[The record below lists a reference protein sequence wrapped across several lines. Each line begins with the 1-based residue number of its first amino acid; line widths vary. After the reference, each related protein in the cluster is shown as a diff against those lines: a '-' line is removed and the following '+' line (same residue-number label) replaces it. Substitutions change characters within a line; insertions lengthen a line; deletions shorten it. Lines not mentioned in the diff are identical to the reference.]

1 MVQIL
6 KGIILGIDNILA
18 TGQEDDAQID
28 PLILNETGRLI
39 NFLHKNGIQPVV
51 LANRDWFINGQRLKD
66 FFTNKWGDFQWF
78 IANIDSTPR
87 KPSKDSINHVLKVMG
102 WNKNE
107 TVYLGNTDAD
117 MKTAVNGGL
126 LFLNAIWYSQ
136 TNDYGFEFDS
146 PKDVARFIDI
156 FCLRKQF
163 WNFAI
168 NHQNLEYYA
177 LGIYG
182 TREEKYSIYSN
193 DAREAAKF
201 GRGHPDFW
209 IKYLLSAVY
218 FSRLHER
225 IDYIAPYPGHQKGS
239 TPTVM
244 EETLVAFAKCFRKKY
259 LKNLIFRHT
268 TSRKSSY
275 ARSSGEIIDHLNQL
289 NTIYINKLPSYGDNK
304 IYTNPPLKKGKTVL
318 LIDDF
323 CTQGYSLEA
332 ARIFI
337 EKTGANVICLSLLKT
352 IIKDYEQI
360 VSIENFNPFQPN
372 QFSSPGSIV
381 RHPYKNCVLS
391 PSAYEEIGSK
401 LQAYDNWQWPN
412 AI

>member
-1 MVQIL
+1 MMNAKL
-6 KGIILGIDNILA
+6 KGVIIGDRNVIQNGEYFEETKKLIGFLIKKNIIPIILSND
-18 TGQEDDAQID
+18 
-28 PLILNETGRLI
+28 
-39 NFLHKNGIQPVV
+39 
-51 LANRDWFINGQRLKD
+51 LKPERIELERSL
-66 FFTNKWGDFQWF
+66 KREYSEVIWY
-78 IANIDSTPR
+78 IADRDSTPK
-87 KPSKDSINHVLKVMG
+87 KPKVDAVAYVLDKMG
-102 WNKNE
+102 WDKNE
-107 TVYLGNTDAD
+107 VLYIGNTNID
-117 MKTAVNGGL
+117 MQTAVNGNL
-126 LFLNAIWYSQ
+126 LFLNATWYAQ
-136 TNDYGFEFDS
+136 TNYYGFEFAS

-156 FCLRKQF
+156 FCLRKHF

-218 FSRLHER
+218 FSGLHER
-225 IDYIAPYPGHQKGS
+225 IDYIAPYPGHQQGS
-239 TPTVM
+239 TTTVM

-259 LKNLIFRHT
+259 FKNLIIRHT
-268 TSRKSSY
+268 TSRKSAY

-304 IYTNPPLKKGKTVL
+304 IYTNPPLKRDKTVL
-318 LIDDF
+318 VIDDF

-372 QFSSPGSIV
+372 QFSSPGLIL

-401 LQAYDNWQWPN
+401 LQAYDNWQWPEG
-412 AI
+412 I